1 VREHRVQTRWRDLDG
16 LGHVGHS
23 VALVYLEEG
32 RDAFLADHGI
42 SRRDYVVGRCEVTFR
57 REVEAG
63 IGEVVAGCEAA
74 KVGRS
79 SLVTR
84 ERICDADGEVL
95 IEAEFGLVLW
105 DADRRESRPLTEAER
120 ASLTAGEPS

>member
-1 VREHRVQTRWRDLDG
+1 MREHRVQLRWRDLDG

-32 RDAFLADHGI
+32 RDAFLATHGI

-57 REVEAG
+57 REVG
-63 IGEVVAGCEAA
+63 VGLGVVVAGCEAA
-74 KVGRS
+74 EVGRS

-84 ERICDADGEVL
+84 EEIRDPRGEVL

-105 DADRRESRPLTEAER
+105 DAERRESRPLTEDER
-120 ASLTAGEPS
+120 ASLTAGSVA

>member
-1 VREHRVQTRWRDLDG
+1 MRWRDLDG

-42 SRRDYVVGRCEVTFR
+42 SRRDYVVGRCEVEFR
-57 REVEAG
+57 REVHSG
-63 IGEVVAGCEAA
+63 LGEVVAGCEAA
-74 KVGRS
+74 AVGRS
-79 SLVTR
+79 SLRTR
-84 ERICDADGEVL
+84 ERICDLDGEVL

-105 DADRRESRPLTEAER
+105 DADRRRSRPLTEAER
-120 ASLTAGEPS
+120 SSLTEGGPA

>member
-1 VREHRVQTRWRDLDG
+1 VQLRWRDLDG

-42 SRRDYVVGRCEVTFR
+42 SRRDYVVGRCAVEFR
-57 REVEAG
+57 REVDAAL
-63 IGEVVAGCEAA
+63 GEVVAGCEAA
-74 KVGRS
+74 EVGRS
-79 SLVTR
+79 SLRTR
-84 ERICDADGEVL
+84 ERICDVDGEVL

-105 DADRRESRPLTEAER
+105 DADRRESRPLTDAER
-120 ASLTAGEPS
+120 SSLGEGSPA

>member
-1 VREHRVQTRWRDLDG
+1 MTEHRVQMRWRDIDG

-32 RDAFLADHGI
+32 RDAFLAAHGI

-57 REVEAG
+57 REVDAAL
-63 IGEVVAGCEAA
+63 GEVVAGCEAA
-74 KVGRS
+74 RVGRS

-84 ERICDADGEVL
+84 EEIRDAAGEVL

-105 DADRRESRPLTEAER
+105 DAERRESRPLTAAER
-120 ASLTAGEPS
+120 ASLTEGSPV

>member
-1 VREHRVQTRWRDLDG
+1 MNEHRVQVRWRDMDG

-32 RDAFLADHGI
+32 RDAFLATHGI

-57 REVEAG
+57 REVDAG
-63 IGEVVAGCEAA
+63 LGEVVAACEAA

-84 ERICDADGEVL
+84 EEIRGVAGEVL

-105 DADRRESRPLTEAER
+105 DAVRRESRPLTDAER
-120 ASLTAGEPS
+120 ASLTAGIVA